1 MANDTDRKDFELV
14 ISRQLFVTTRHA
26 INSLASPT
34 AFAYASRPYKNMRS
48 IASKRALYSDA
59 AIAIAIRNHIIE
71 SISSDIDEFATGSKF
86 YFLTCAI
93 PMLLCASF

>member
-26 INSLASPT
+26 VYSLASPT
-34 AFAYASRPYKNMRS
+34 AFSYASRPYKNMRS
-48 IASKRALYSDA
+48 IATKCAFYSDA
-59 AIAIAIRNHIIE
+59 AIAITIRNHIFE
-71 SISSDIDEFATGSKF
+71 SLSSDIDELATGSKF

-93 PMLLCASF
+93 PKLLCASF